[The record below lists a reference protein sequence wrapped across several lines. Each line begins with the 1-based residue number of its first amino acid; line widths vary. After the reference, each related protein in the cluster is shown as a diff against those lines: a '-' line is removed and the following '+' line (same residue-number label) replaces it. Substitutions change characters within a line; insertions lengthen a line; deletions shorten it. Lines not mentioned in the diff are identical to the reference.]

1 MGRTT
6 PSYLKGLRD
15 NRARADADV
24 ARLTGIIE
32 RATRSLQEAIDARE
46 SCDRLIRRFNP
57 DLDPTQI
64 KPNRGLGRI
73 PGPRGTLRSA
83 LVDYL
88 KDHAPHSVSS
98 TEICLALEIHFGLE
112 FESGTRRWAWQH
124 GTVGR
129 ALKRLRAEGL
139 AVRLHDPIH
148 FTGEVGRWRWKSDV
162 DLSPDRLRAQ
172 AGAAGVAVRESDGDP
187 D

>member
-24 ARLTGIIE
+24 TRLTGIIE
-32 RATRSLQEAIDARE
+32 RANRALQHAQAVRE
-46 SCDRLIRRFNP
+46 SCDTLIRRFSP

-64 KPNRGLGRI
+64 KPNRGLGRV

-83 LVDYL
+83 LIDYL
-88 KDHAPHSVSS
+88 KSRAPHGVLS
-98 TEICLALEIHFGLE
+98 TEIYIALEIQLGLE
-112 FESGTRRWAWQH
+112 FESGSRRWAWQH
-124 GTVGR
+124 GSVGR

-139 AVRLHDPIH
+139 VERLHDPIH
-148 FTGEVGRWRWKSDV
+148 FTEEVGRWRWKSDA
-162 DLSPDRLRAQ
+162 DLSQDHLRAQ
-172 AGAAGVAVRESDGDP
+172 AEAAGVAVRESDDDP